1 MIRQGTYQ
9 TIDEENDESNSNLVK
24 GDSLMDV
31 FELSQKKDFL
41 AIMTNTAGSNNSSN
55 LTPTSRKR
63 SIMKQKAISELA
75 VKK

>member
-31 FELSQKKDFL
+31 FE
-41 AIMTNTAGSNNSSN
+41 
-55 LTPTSRKR
+55 
-63 SIMKQKAISELA
+63 
-75 VKK
+75 